1 MKWEQKTK
9 TVSGLPQKSMCESF
23 LVNQKIIGNLD
34 SKQSTPPKAD
44 LHESSKDELLQWP
57 LGSLGGR
64 KKECRE

>member
-9 TVSGLPQKSMCESF
+9 TVSGLPRENMCESS

-44 LHESSKDELLQWP
+44 LQESSKDELLQ
-57 LGSLGGR
+57 
-64 KKECRE
+64 